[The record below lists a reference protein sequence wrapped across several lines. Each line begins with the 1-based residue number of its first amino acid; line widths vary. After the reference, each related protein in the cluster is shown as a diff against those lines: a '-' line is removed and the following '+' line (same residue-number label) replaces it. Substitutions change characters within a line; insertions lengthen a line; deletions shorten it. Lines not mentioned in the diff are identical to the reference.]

1 MSITHTNNHTMAKL
15 VSSTPAASAAGSSST
30 PIVASV
36 PKVDAAVAKSA
47 PAVVKVPKSASPA
60 PSASA
65 SSASSAAPVSAVSAA
80 AKPKQPKQPKESAA
94 PIAIGGSVA
103 APAVASTATA
113 STTPAAAAA
122 SDVSM
127 FAASHTKLQTLVSAL
142 ASLRSELRGIER
154 QVERELR
161 AARKAT
167 DKKRRKN
174 VNRQPS
180 GFVKPTLISS
190 ELAAF
195 LGKANGSEMARTEVT
210 REINTYIRD
219 KSLQDKENGR
229 RILPDAKLKKL
240 LKLKDDDELTYFNL
254 QRFMSPHFSTAA
266 KIAAASASAAVSAK

>member
-15 VSSTPAASAAGSSST
+15 VSSAPAASAAGSSST
-30 PIVASV
+30 PVAST
-36 PKVDAAVAKSA
+36 PKIDAAGTKSA
-47 PAVVKVPKSASPA
+47 PTVKVPKSASPA
-60 PSASA
+60 PSDS
-65 SSASSAAPVSAVSAA
+65 APVS
-80 AKPKQPKQPKESAA
+80 KPKQPKQPKEISA
-94 PIAIGGSVA
+94 PTAIGGSVA
-103 APAVASTATA
+103 AA
-113 STTPAAAAA
+113 PAAAAAPATIAPAAA

-219 KSLQDKENGR
+219 KGLQDKDNGR
-229 RILPDAKLKKL
+229 RILPDPKLKKL

-254 QRFMSPHFSTAA
+254 QRFMSPHFATAA
-266 KIAAASASAAVSAK
+266 KIAAASASTAVSAK

>member
-1 MSITHTNNHTMAKL
+1 MCITHTHTITIMAKST
-15 VSSTPAASAAGSSST
+15 SSTPAASAAGSSST
-30 PIVASV
+30 AVAST
-36 PKVDAAVAKSA
+36 PKGIDTVVAKTAS
-47 PAVVKVPKSASPA
+47 VVKVPKSASPA
-60 PSASA
+60 PAASTA
-65 SSASSAAPVSAVSAA
+65 SGAAAVS
-80 AKPKQPKQPKESAA
+80 KPKQAKQPKESVAPAA
-94 PIAIGGSVA
+94 AVGGAVA
-103 APAVASTATA
+103 APDISASAA
-113 STTPAAAAA
+113 PAAAAA
-122 SDVSM
+122 DVSM

-180 GFVKPTLISS
+180 GFVKPTLISN

-210 REINTYIRD
+210 REINAYIRD
-219 KSLQDKENGR
+219 KSLQNKVNGR
-229 RILPDAKLKKL
+229 HIEPDAKLKKL
-240 LKLKDDDELTYFNL
+240 LKLKDDDQLTYFNL

-266 KIAAASASAAVSAK
+266 KVAAAATASAVSAK

>member
-1 MSITHTNNHTMAKL
+1 MAK
-15 VSSTPAASAAGSSST
+15 VASSTSASGTTSIAAAPAAAPAAAST
-30 PIVASV
+30 
-36 PKVDAAVAKSA
+36 PKVDSIKTAPKAV
-47 PAVVKVPKSASPA
+47 KSASPA
-60 PSASA
+60 PAAVASVT
-65 SSASSAAPVSAVSAA
+65 AAPT
-80 AKPKQPKQPKESAA
+80 KQPKQPKE
-94 PIAIGGSVA
+94 PKVA
-103 APAVASTATA
+103 ATSASPSAVVAVSVNAAVEPTADTGL
-113 STTPAAAAA
+113 
-122 SDVSM
+122 

-142 ASLRSELRGIER
+142 ASLRTELRGIER

-174 VNRQPS
+174 INRQPS
-180 GFVKPTLISS
+180 GFVKPTLISN

-195 LGKANGSEMARTEVT
+195 LGKSNGSEMARTEVT

-219 KSLQDKENGR
+219 KKLQDESNGR

-266 KIAAASASAAVSAK
+266 KVAAAVAASAKA

>member
-15 VSSTPAASAAGSSST
+15 ISSTPAASAAGASST
-30 PIVASV
+30 PVASA
-36 PKVDAAVAKSA
+36 PKTDASGAKSA
-47 PAVVKVPKSASPA
+47 PVVKAPKSASPA
-60 PSASA
+60 PTIAATAS
-65 SSASSAAPVSAVSAA
+65 
-80 AKPKQPKQPKESAA
+80 KPKQPKQPKESAA
-94 PIAIGGSVA
+94 PIAVGGSVA
-103 APAVASTATA
+103 TPAAAVSVAVGGSVAS
-113 STTPAAAAA
+113 PAAAAA

-254 QRFMSPHFSTAA
+254 QKFMSPHFSTAA